1 MNLMFRRR
9 GIAFRLSLL
18 ILTSSSLI
26 FIAAFG
32 YNYYHSRN
40 LIIDNAL
47 EESRTLSRV
56 AINRIET
63 VLAGIDRPARL
74 LSKTLESRDH
84 SEAEVLK
91 LIENLV
97 EGTPEI
103 FGSTAAFEPYGRD
116 SRKRL
121 FAPYYNKEKE
131 KLKLTW
137 LGENGY
143 DYLQM
148 DWYKIPKELG
158 RASWSEP
165 YFDEGGGNIVMCT
178 FSAPFYKKTKD
189 GNKFAGVVTADMSL
203 DWLQDVISGISIYR
217 NGYAFL
223 ISEKGTFI
231 TAPKRDIIMTQ
242 SIFSLAEKVGDPE
255 LRKACNDM
263 ISGGSGFV
271 RLSGFYTGV
280 KAWLYYAPL
289 RSVKWSIGVVIPE
302 DELFGSLHSLNMTV
316 LIIGLAGIAFL
327 SLVTVYLANSITR
340 PLRLLAAATT
350 EISKGSL
357 DTPLPAAVSGDEVS
371 RLIGSFENMRQ
382 SLKEYISNLK
392 ETTAI
397 KERMESELKIAR
409 TIQMSF
415 LPQVFPA
422 FPDRRE
428 FDLYA
433 RLEPAREVGG
443 DLYDFFLVDRDTL
456 FFAIGDVSGKG
467 VPAALL
473 MAVTKRLLKA
483 VTVTGMAPD
492 EVLARVNLELC
503 RDNDEMMFCTMICG
517 MLDLR
522 TGECRYSNAGH
533 NEPVLVRA
541 EGKAEWL
548 KLPPGMIIGIDVN
561 TVFETRKAV
570 MSPGD
575 TLLLYTD
582 GVTEAENSLEEL
594 YSPERLLAAVESA
607 AAKRPEELSAHILNS
622 VQDFSG
628 DTPQSDDITILAIQF
643 KGPAGSEF

>member
-63 VLAGIDRPARL
+63 VLAGIDRPAKL
-74 LSKTLESRDH
+74 LSRSLESRDH
-84 SEAEVLK
+84 SEAEILK
-91 LIENLV
+91 LVENLV

-103 FGSTAAFEPYGRD
+103 FGSTVAFEPYSRD
-116 SRKRL
+116 PRKRL
-121 FAPYYNKEKE
+121 FAPYYNKEKNG
-131 KLKLTW
+131 LKLTW
-137 LGENGY
+137 LGEENGY
-143 DYLQM
+143 DYLRM
-148 DWYKIPKELG
+148 DWYKIPKELD
-158 RASWSEP
+158 RPAWSEP

-178 FSAPFYKKTKD
+178 FSAPFHKKTRD
-189 GNKFAGVVTADMSL
+189 GRKFAGVVTADMSL
-203 DWLQDVISGISIYR
+203 DWLQEVMSSISIYR

-223 ISEKGTFI
+223 VSEKGTFI
-231 TAPKRDIIMTQ
+231 SAPKRDVIMTQ
-242 SIFSLAEKVGDPE
+242 SIFSLTEKVGDPE

-289 RSVKWSIGVVIPE
+289 RSVKWSMAVVIPE

-340 PLRLLAAATT
+340 PLRLLAATTT

-357 DTPLPAAVSGDEVS
+357 DTPLPVAGSGDEVS

-382 SLKEYISNLK
+382 SLKEYIADLR
-392 ETTAI
+392 ETTAV

-415 LPQVFPA
+415 LPQAFPA

-433 RLEPAREVGG
+433 MIEPAREVGG
-443 DLYDFFLVDRDTL
+443 DLYDFFLIDRDTL

-473 MAVTKRLLKA
+473 MGVTKRLLKA
-483 VTVTGMAPD
+483 VTAPGMSPD
-492 EVLARVNLELC
+492 EVLAKVNRELC
-503 RDNDEMMFCTMICG
+503 RDNEEMMFCTMVCG
-517 MLDLR
+517 MLDLG

-533 NEPVLVRA
+533 NEPLLVGA
-541 EGKAEWL
+541 ERKAQWL
-548 KLPPGMIIGIDVN
+548 RLPPGMLIGIDAN
-561 TVFETRKAV
+561 AVFATRKIV

-582 GVTEAENSLEEL
+582 GITEAENSREEL
-594 YSPERLLAAVESA
+594 YSPERLLSA
-607 AAKRPEELSAHILNS
+607 AQNAVTARPQELSEHILNS
-622 VQDFSG
+622 VRDFSG
-628 DTPQSDDITILAIQF
+628 DNPQSDDITILAIQF
-643 KGPAGSEF
+643 QGPA